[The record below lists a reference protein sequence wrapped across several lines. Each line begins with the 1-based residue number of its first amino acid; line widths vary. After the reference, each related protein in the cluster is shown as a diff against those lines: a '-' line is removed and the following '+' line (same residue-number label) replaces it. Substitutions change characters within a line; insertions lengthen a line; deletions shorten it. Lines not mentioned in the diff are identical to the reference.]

1 MNSNIKKWAV
11 SLSAI
16 ALLCGISVLPIV
28 NFDLQA
34 SAWEDYELVTSGTD
48 GNFSFSIQDGKAT
61 LTDYTGSDAIVTIPE
76 AVGTTTKTTP
86 PKTVSVPVTALEQT
100 FYNNSNIT
108 SVTIPDGVT
117 TIGYNTFT
125 YCDNLK
131 TVSHGKQL
139 QSIGESAFSSCSAL
153 ESFSFQE
160 GLLTIANDA
169 FSNCT
174 SLKSVTLPNSL
185 TTLGES
191 AFQDDSALE
200 SVQFGNGI
208 TEVSAHAFES
218 CSSLTSITF
227 SESIQ
232 RIRENAFADCSALKK
247 LTLPNSLTQIDSK
260 AFCAIHSETSLRS
273 ISFGSGL
280 QEIGPYAFAFHT
292 KLAGILTLPEQLTTI
307 GDYAFSGCSS
317 VTQLQFPNG
326 LQSIQKGAFQNC
338 SELRAISLPNTV
350 TTLGES
356 AFENCNNVKNL
367 SLSGSLTELPNL
379 AFYGCGIS
387 DLCIPDSVT
396 QIGVETFSNCSSL
409 SAVQLSRNLKTISH
423 SAFYNCEE
431 LKSISFPTGLETIGE
446 AAFAQTALGSISL
459 PDTLTEL
466 GQAAFYNIP
475 QLKFAKIPGSLK
487 TIPRSAF
494 YNCYGLNAVELQ
506 EGIEIIEESA
516 FANASLRSLI
526 LPDSIIE
533 IGDAAFQGVDYLS
546 TIQLGSNLQLIGSK
560 AFLLQSDTLCSLYVP
575 ESVISIGEKAIGYWA
590 EFEWDTPT
598 VGSHF
603 ILYGES
609 GSEAQDYAKSNSI
622 SFLTKS
628 EPGLTKYYD
637 AATGITV
644 FAPDSGLQMQI
655 SVSDSQKLEPD
666 PGYTFQGWYQIQFTK
681 NGSNYTPAF
690 LQVQIPMEQNVRRC
704 TVFINRLN
712 GFYTEIYY
720 PQNGSI
726 DFTTTKDAFQL
737 DVCKQLLGDVNDDG
751 TVTLADLIM
760 LQKYM
765 LYNGTL
771 LAPENADLNQD
782 TACNG
787 FDLLYLKRTLFPS
800 IG

>member
-1 MNSNIKKWAV
+1 M
-11 SLSAI
+11 
-16 ALLCGISVLPIV
+16 
-28 NFDLQA
+28 
-34 SAWEDYELVTSGTD
+34 
-48 GNFSFSIQDGKAT
+48 
-61 LTDYTGSDAIVTIPE
+61 
-76 AVGTTTKTTP
+76 
-86 PKTVSVPVTALEQT
+86 
-100 FYNNSNIT
+100 
-108 SVTIPDGVT
+108 
-117 TIGYNTFT
+117 
-125 YCDNLK
+125 
-131 TVSHGKQL
+131 
-139 QSIGESAFSSCSAL
+139 
-153 ESFSFQE
+153 
-160 GLLTIANDA
+160 
-169 FSNCT
+169 
-174 SLKSVTLPNSL
+174 
-185 TTLGES
+185 
-191 AFQDDSALE
+191 
-200 SVQFGNGI
+200 
-208 TEVSAHAFES
+208 
-218 CSSLTSITF
+218 
-227 SESIQ
+227 
-232 RIRENAFADCSALKK
+232 
-247 LTLPNSLTQIDSK
+247 
-260 AFCAIHSETSLRS
+260 
-273 ISFGSGL
+273 
-280 QEIGPYAFAFHT
+280 
-292 KLAGILTLPEQLTTI
+292 
-307 GDYAFSGCSS
+307 
-317 VTQLQFPNG
+317 
-326 LQSIQKGAFQNC
+326 
-338 SELRAISLPNTV
+338 
-350 TTLGES
+350 
-356 AFENCNNVKNL
+356 
-367 SLSGSLTELPNL
+367 
-379 AFYGCGIS
+379 
-387 DLCIPDSVT
+387 
-396 QIGVETFSNCSSL
+396 
-409 SAVQLSRNLKTISH
+409 
-423 SAFYNCEE
+423 
-431 LKSISFPTGLETIGE
+431 ETIGE

-590 EFEWDTPT
+590 KFEWDTPT